1 MLSPTKKSK
10 KLASKKLARLEIKN
24 LQYIVSTKTNIK
36 KVINLWKFSKIYIY
50 INQLKLVE

>member
-36 KVINLWKFSKIYIY
+36 KVINL
-50 INQLKLVE
+50 

>member
-10 KLASKKLARLEIKN
+10 KLARLEIRN

-36 KVINLWKFSKIYIY
+36 KVINL
-50 INQLKLVE
+50 